1 MDKETI
7 MQALDAA
14 EYPGREVMDLLY
26 EISQL
31 DKAEIL
37 KLWQAYAFGEI
48 IGKQKERERRNG
60 NTS

>member
-7 MQALDAA
+7 MQALDSA

-31 DKAEIL
+31 DKTEIL
-37 KLWQAYAFGEI
+37 KLWQAFAYGEI
-48 IGKQKERERRNG
+48 VGKQKERERRNA
-60 NTS
+60 SK